1 MINPTEEAIMKS
13 EMDLHEVILHAIYE
27 QLEVLYGQYDKRLTE
42 LINDL
47 NSSDEEIDLVA
58 SKILL
63 LSTVVDTTKNQ
74 VMTLNPEY
82 VRKCH

>member
-1 MINPTEEAIMKS
+1 MNATEEVIMKS
-13 EMDLHEVILHAIYE
+13 EMDLHEVILHATYE
-27 QLEVLYGQYDKRLTE
+27 QLEVLYEQYDNRLTE

-47 NSSDEEIDLVA
+47 DSTDEEIDLVA